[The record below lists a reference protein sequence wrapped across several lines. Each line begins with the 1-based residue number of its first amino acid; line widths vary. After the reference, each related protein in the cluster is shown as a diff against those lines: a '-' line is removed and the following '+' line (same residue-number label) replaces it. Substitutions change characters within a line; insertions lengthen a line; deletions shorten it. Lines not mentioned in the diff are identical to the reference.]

1 MPGMNGR
8 EAYREMQTIKAATPV
23 LFMTGH
29 SLGGI
34 QANFILE
41 EGFDAIQKPFTL
53 LSLGKRIREVL
64 HHGKGQGSTGR
75 PLPEN
80 PEV

>member
-1 MPGMNGR
+1 MR
-8 EAYREMQTIKAATPV
+8 TINAATPV

-29 SLGGI
+29 SLDGI

-53 LSLGKRIREVL
+53 VSLGRKIREVI
-64 HHGKGQGSTGR
+64 HHGKGQGLTD
-75 PLPEN
+75 PLP
-80 PEV
+80 